1 MAHNTNVTDVGPPYG
16 KYRTSC
22 LVRVLLI
29 RIVGGYRKFID
40 QGLNDHYLP
49 VWLQDAGYNTYYTG
63 KLFNAHAVDN
73 YDKPYAA
80 GWTGSVIFGSLLI

>member
-16 KYRTSC
+16 MYRSYI
-22 LVRVLLI
+22 LARMLLTQS
-29 RIVGGYRKFID
+29 VGGYRKFID

-49 VWLQDAGYNTYYTG
+49 VWLQAAGYNTYYTG

-73 YDKPYAA
+73 YDKPHAA
-80 GWTGSVIFGSLLI
+80 GWTGSVRVGS